1 MKFLFLFLAIILT
14 SPVLKSQGDE
24 LWVYFGTYTRGKDSE
39 GVYSAKLNLKTGQLS
54 KPVLAAKGD
63 NPSFL
68 TILPNERYLIAVE
81 ETNDYAG
88 KASGSVASYAIN
100 SADGSLVLSD
110 RVSTQGGAP
119 CHISSDQAGGHV
131 FFANYVG
138 GSVGGVSVDD
148 SGKLKMSSF
157 IQHTGSSI
165 LPRQKSPHAHSIDID
180 PSGKFVVCADLGLD
194 QVVIY
199 DYESSSGK
207 LTVNDPGFAK
217 VKPGNGPRH
226 FAFSPNGKFGYT
238 NNEITSSVTAFEF
251 DATKGALKEMQT
263 ISTLPESHAKKRNST
278 AELLMH
284 PSGKFLYCSNR
295 GHDSIAV
302 FNVSEASGKLELVE
316 IQVLGVKTPRG
327 FGIDP
332 TGQYLI
338 AGGQNS
344 NDVRVFKINSAD
356 GAIDPVGP
364 PISVPCPVC
373 VQFLYPKVNGYESIF
388 DGKSMKGWEGSEEW
402 FRVES
407 GAIVAGSL
415 EKKIPKN
422 QFLVT
427 NKSYKDFD
435 LKFKAKLIG
444 EGKNAGVQFWSERIP
459 NHHEMIGFQCDI
471 GIMGKIS
478 IWGAL
483 YDESRRRKFLT
494 NVSKPTQ
501 KVSKLDG
508 WNEFRIR
515 AQGDIITIWINGAL
529 ATRYFENVNETKIPR
544 NGRFGLQ
551 IHSGPPAEAWYKDIQ
566 IKEL

>member
-1 MKFLFLFLAIILT
+1 MKLLFLFLVAIVTLPLT
-14 SPVLKSQGDE
+14 KSNGDE
-24 LWVYFGTYTRGKDSE
+24 LWVYFGTYTRDKDSE
-39 GVYSAKLNLKTGQLS
+39 GIYSAKLNLKTGQLT

-68 TILPNERYLIAVE
+68 TILPNEKFLMAVE
-81 ETNDYAG
+81 ETNDYEG
-88 KASGSVASYAIN
+88 EPSGSVVSYSINAS
-100 SADGSLVLSD
+100 DGSLIVSD
-110 RVSTQGGAP
+110 RISTKGGAP
-119 CHISSDQAGGHV
+119 CHISSDQAGRHV

-138 GSVGGVSVDD
+138 GSVGGVSVDKK
-148 SGKLKMSSF
+148 GKLKLSSF

-180 PSGKFVVCADLGLD
+180 PSGKYVVCADLGLD
-194 QVVIY
+194 KVVIY
-199 DYESSSGK
+199 DFDSEAGK
-207 LTVNDPGFAK
+207 LTVNEPGFAK

-226 FAFSPNGKFGYT
+226 FAFSPDGKYGYT

-251 DATKGALKEMQT
+251 DSTSGALKEVQT
-263 ISTLPESHAKKRNST
+263 LSTLPGSHANKRNST

-284 PSGKFLYCSNR
+284 PSGRFLYCSNR

-302 FNVSEASGKLELVE
+302 FEISETSGMMKLVE

-344 NDVRVFKINSAD
+344 NDVRVFKINPDD
-356 GAIDPVGP
+356 GAIE
-364 PISVPCPVC
+364 PIGSPIPVPCPVC
-373 VQFLYPKVNGYESIF
+373 VQFLYPKINKYEPIF
-388 DGKSMKGWEGSEEW
+388 DGKTTKGWEGSEEW
-402 FRVES
+402 FRVEK

-427 NKSYKDFD
+427 NKSYQDFD
-435 LKFKAKLIG
+435 LKFKAKLVG
-444 EGKNAGVQFWSERIP
+444 KGKNAGVQFWSERIP
-459 NHHEMIGFQCDI
+459 NHHEMIGFQSDI
-471 GIMGKIS
+471 GMMGKVS

-494 NVSKPTQ
+494 NVSNPTQ
-501 KVSKLDG
+501 KATNLNN

-515 AQGDIITIWINGAL
+515 AEGDVITIWINGAL
-529 ATRYFENVNETKIPR
+529 ATRYFENASESKIPR